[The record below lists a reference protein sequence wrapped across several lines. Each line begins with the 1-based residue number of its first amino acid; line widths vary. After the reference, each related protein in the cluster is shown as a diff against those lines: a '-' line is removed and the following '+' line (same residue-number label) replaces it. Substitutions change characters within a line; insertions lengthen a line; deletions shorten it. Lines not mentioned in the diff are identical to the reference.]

1 MEEYRLFWAFL
12 LHKHM
17 DSLREVHLEH
27 YIILTFLVPHPIL
40 QTPNSHGSFEASPNA
55 SNLSSIY
62 VSNLPFDEPALSEL
76 GMRAIKDEVAKNSIL
91 MYDPKTVGHT
101 YNDIS
106 ELVAK
111 VKSICECEV
120 EHLPSVQSLILHYK
134 DSAHLPAS
142 AFSFNAGIVYA
153 DEDEMIMPPDDEDEG
168 NDDEADRYISEVG
181 MHIEKIDTFE

>member
-1 MEEYRLFWAFL
+1 MAPTVWPFWAFL

-27 YIILTFLVPHPIL
+27 YIILTFQVPHPIL

-55 SNLSSIY
+55 SNLT
-62 VSNLPFDEPALSEL
+62 FDEPALSEL

-142 AFSFNAGIVYA
+142 AFSFIAGIVYA

-168 NDDEADRYISEVG
+168 DDEKNRFILHCFAIRV
-181 MHIEKIDTFE
+181 

>member
-1 MEEYRLFWAFL
+1 M
-12 LHKHM
+12 HQ
-17 DSLREVHLEH
+17 
-27 YIILTFLVPHPIL
+27 ILAPSKGT
-40 QTPNSHGSFEASPNA
+40 
-55 SNLSSIY
+55 IY
-62 VSNLPFDEPALSEL
+62 VSNLTFDEPALSEL

-91 MYDPKTVGHT
+91 MYNPKTVGHT

-120 EHLPSVQSLILHYK
+120 EHFPSVQSLILHYK

-142 AFSFNAGIVYA
+142 AFSFIAGIVYA

-168 NDDEADRYISEVG
+168 DDDEADRYISEVG

>member
-1 MEEYRLFWAFL
+1 
-12 LHKHM
+12 
-17 DSLREVHLEH
+17 
-27 YIILTFLVPHPIL
+27 
-40 QTPNSHGSFEASPNA
+40 
-55 SNLSSIY
+55 
-62 VSNLPFDEPALSEL
+62 
-76 GMRAIKDEVAKNSIL
+76 MRAIKDEVAKNSIL
-91 MYDPKTVGHT
+91 MYNPKTVGHT

-120 EHLPSVQSLILHYK
+120 EHFPSVQSLILHYK

-142 AFSFNAGIVYA
+142 AFSFIAGIVYA

-168 NDDEADRYISEVG
+168 DDDEADRYISEVG

>member
-1 MEEYRLFWAFL
+1 
-12 LHKHM
+12 
-17 DSLREVHLEH
+17 
-27 YIILTFLVPHPIL
+27 
-40 QTPNSHGSFEASPNA
+40 
-55 SNLSSIY
+55 
-62 VSNLPFDEPALSEL
+62 
-76 GMRAIKDEVAKNSIL
+76 MRAIKDEVAKNSIL

-142 AFSFNAGIVYA
+142 AFSFIAGIVYA

-168 NDDEADRYISEVG
+168 DDEKDRFISEVG
-181 MHIEKIDTFE
+181 MHVEKIVKMFK

>member
-1 MEEYRLFWAFL
+1 MGSGFVIVGKGTMIGAYCLAFL
-12 LHKHM
+12 GLFA
-17 DSLREVHLEH
+17 S
-27 YIILTFLVPHPIL
+27 
-40 QTPNSHGSFEASPNA
+40 QTHG
-55 SNLSSIY
+55 LS
-62 VSNLPFDEPALSEL
+62 AREL
-76 GMRAIKDEVAKNSIL
+76 GMRAIKDEGAKNSIL

-142 AFSFNAGIVYA
+142 AFSFIPGIVYA
-153 DEDEMIMPPDDEDEG
+153 DEDESDDG
-168 NDDEADRYISEVG
+168 KDRFISESDRSAPNDPEFG
-181 MHIEKIDTFE
+181 NQWALASLTNNADINWQEGHAKYLADS